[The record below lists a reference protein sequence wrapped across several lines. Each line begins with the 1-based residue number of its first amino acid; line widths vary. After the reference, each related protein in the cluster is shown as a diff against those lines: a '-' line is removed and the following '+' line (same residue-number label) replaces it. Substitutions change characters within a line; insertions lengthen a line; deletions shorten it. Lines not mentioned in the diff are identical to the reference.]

1 MQSPTIDALGARQ
14 RALLTTLLEWKE
26 GRSADELAE
35 SLGISRS
42 AVHQH
47 LAALERDGYLEKTIR
62 PPQGGRP
69 GYAWR
74 LTNKGVHLFPKQY
87 AFFSELMIRGMK
99 QSLGSD
105 GLVRVL
111 EELGADLSR
120 RYAHRLAGAADD
132 AERMQIVAAVMNELG
147 YAARA
152 QSVDGQPEIDA
163 RNCVY
168 HDLAAEHPEVCRLD
182 LALLGALLG
191 TEIEH
196 VECMVRGG
204 RACRFRMCGSAS
216 AVSPDATDART
227 SQA

>member
-1 MQSPTIDALGARQ
+1 MHIPTIEALGARQ
-14 RALLTTLLEWKE
+14 RALLTSLLEWKE

-47 LAALERDGYLEKTIR
+47 LSALERDGYLEKLMR
-62 PPQGGRP
+62 PSQGGRP

-99 QSLGSD
+99 QSLGAD

-111 EELGADLSR
+111 TELGTDLAK
-120 RYAHRLAGAADD
+120 RYAHRLDGAADD
-132 AERMQIVAAVMNELG
+132 AQRMRIVAALMNELG

-152 QSVDGQPEIDA
+152 ASVDGRPEIDA

-204 RACRFRMCGSAS
+204 RTCRFRMRDAGPESDGS
-216 AVSPDATDART
+216 RT
-227 SQA
+227 AQS

>member
-1 MQSPTIDALGARQ
+1 MHCATIEALGTRQ
-14 RALLTTLLEWKE
+14 RALLTSLLEWKE
-26 GRSADELAE
+26 GRSADELAD

-47 LAALERDGYLEKTIR
+47 LNALERDGYLEKLMR
-62 PPQGGRP
+62 PSQGGRP

-105 GLVRVL
+105 GLARVL
-111 EELGADLSR
+111 EELGADLAK
-120 RYAHRLAGAADD
+120 RYAQRVDGAADD
-132 AERMQIVAAVMNELG
+132 AERMRIVAAVMHELG

-152 QSVDGQPEIDA
+152 RTVDGRPEIDA

-191 TEIEH
+191 GEIEH

-204 RACRFRMCGSAS
+204 RACRFRVHEAP
-216 AVSPDATDART
+216 PDAAGREPPR
-227 SQA
+227 S

>member
-1 MQSPTIDALGARQ
+1 MHSPIEALGARQ
-14 RALLTTLLEWKE
+14 RALLTSLLEWKE

-47 LAALERDGYLEKTIR
+47 LSALERDGYLEKLIR
-62 PPQGGRP
+62 PSQGGRP

-99 QSLGSD
+99 RSLGSD

-111 EELGADLSR
+111 EELGADLAR
-120 RYAHRLAGAADD
+120 RYASRVEAAADD
-132 AERMQIVAAVMNELG
+132 AERMRIVAEVLHELG

-152 QSVDGQPEIDA
+152 QSVDGRLEIDA

-191 TEIEH
+191 TDIEH

-204 RACRFRMCGSAS
+204 RACRFRPQAP
-216 AVSPDATDART
+216 PDAT
-227 SQA
+227 